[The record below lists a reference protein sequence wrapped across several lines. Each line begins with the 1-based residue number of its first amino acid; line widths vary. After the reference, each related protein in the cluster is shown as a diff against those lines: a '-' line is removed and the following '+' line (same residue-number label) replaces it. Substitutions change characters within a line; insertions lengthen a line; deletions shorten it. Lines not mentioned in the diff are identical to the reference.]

1 MKKFNIVILI
11 FVIIV
16 TGVSAAEAG
25 TGFSLFFPESFY
37 KGHGGTISVE
47 NGLST
52 SIGLGG
58 MLSVPI
64 GFSYNKIQGY
74 MVEDD
79 DNSITSTKPWFM
91 GDSFMGYAM
100 LKGKLPLGPVFFE
113 VYGGV
118 GVNWNAGNLTA
129 FEGNIAKDLAP
140 AGEYAVITDLSYDNS
155 FGYGWLAGASFG
167 VTISK
172 ISVSV
177 DFLYRDL
184 KSDLNMT
191 GTYDV
196 GTGPGDYTSEVI
208 SESDAKLIIRG
219 FTIGLGGS
227 FAF

>member
-1 MKKFNIVILI
+1 MKKLI
-11 FVIIV
+11 TIFLIIFLIG
-16 TGVSAAEAG
+16 TGLFAAEAG

-37 KGHGGTISVE
+37 EGNGGSVSVE

-74 MVEDD
+74 MVEG
-79 DNSITSTKPWFM
+79 SSVKSTKPWFM

-113 VYGGV
+113 VYGGG

-140 AGEYAVITDLSYDNS
+140 DNGYAVITDLSYDNS

-167 VTISK
+167 VTISQ

-177 DFLYRDL
+177 DFLYRNL
-184 KSDLNMT
+184 KADLNMS
-191 GTYDV
+191 GTYDY
-196 GTGPGDYTSEVI
+196 GPDGGPYVFDEILTET
-208 SESDAKLIIRG
+208 EAKLIIRG
-219 FTIGLGGS
+219 FTVGLGGS

>member
-1 MKKFNIVILI
+1 MKKLVLFVLI
-11 FVIIV
+11 IFSCS
-16 TGVSAAEAG
+16 TGLYAAEAG

-37 KGHGGTISVE
+37 EGNGGTISVE

-58 MLSVPI
+58 MLSLPI

-74 MVEDD
+74 MVEGA
-79 DNSITSTKPWFM
+79 SVKSTRPWFM

-100 LKGKLPLGPVFFE
+100 LKGTLPLGPVFFE
-113 VYGGV
+113 VYGGG

-172 ISVSV
+172 ISVSI

-184 KSDLNMT
+184 QADLNMI
-191 GTYDV
+191 GSYDH
-196 GTGPGDYTSEVI
+196 GLEGNTYTSTI
-208 SESDAKLIIRG
+208 LSESDAKLIIRG
-219 FTIGLGGS
+219 FTVGLGGS

>member
-1 MKKFNIVILI
+1 MKKSIILI
-11 FVIIV
+11 IFIILV
-16 TGVSAAEAG
+16 STGLFAAEAG
-25 TGFSLFFPESFY
+25 TGFSIFFPESFY
-37 KGHGGTISVE
+37 EGNGGTVSVE

-74 MVEDD
+74 MVEGA
-79 DNSITSTKPWFM
+79 SVKSTKPWFM
-91 GDSFMGYAM
+91 GDSFMGYVM
-100 LKGKLPLGPVFFE
+100 LKGTLPLGPVFFE
-113 VYGGV
+113 IYGGG

-140 AGEYAVITDLSYDNS
+140 EGEYAVITDLNYDNS

-172 ISVSV
+172 ISISV
-177 DFLYRDL
+177 DFLYRDIQ
-184 KSDLNMT
+184 SDLNMT

-208 SESDAKLIIRG
+208 GDSDAKLIIRG

>member
-1 MKKFNIVILI
+1 MKKFIITTLI
-11 FVIIV
+11 IIIV
-16 TGVSAAEAG
+16 STGISAAEAG

-37 KGHGGTISVE
+37 EGNGGTISVE

-58 MLSVPI
+58 MLSLPI

-74 MVEDD
+74 MVEGASVD
-79 DNSITSTKPWFM
+79 STKPWFM

-100 LKGKLPLGPVFFE
+100 LKGTLPLGPVFFE
-113 VYGGV
+113 VYGGG

-129 FEGNIAKDLAP
+129 FKGNIAEDLAP

-184 KSDLNMT
+184 QADLNMS

-196 GTGPGDYTSEVI
+196 GTGPSDYTSEVMN
-208 SESDAKLIIRG
+208 ESDAKLIIRG
-219 FTIGLGGS
+219 FTVGLGGS